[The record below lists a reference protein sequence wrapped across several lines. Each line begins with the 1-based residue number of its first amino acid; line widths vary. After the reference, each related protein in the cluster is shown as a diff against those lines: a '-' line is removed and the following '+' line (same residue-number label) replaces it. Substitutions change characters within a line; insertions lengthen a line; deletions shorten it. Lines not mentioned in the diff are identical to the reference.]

1 MNTRLLLQATALA
14 FRLKCTILEE
24 IDFDIHEIR
33 FLTEPKIT
41 PSYTRNSSKRF
52 LVYIMNCL
60 HKIKLNS
67 NVNEWCFI

>member
-33 FLTEPKIT
+33 FLTEPKLPQVISEIRLKDFWFT
-41 PSYTRNSSKRF
+41 
-52 LVYIMNCL
+52 L
-60 HKIKLNS
+60 
-67 NVNEWCFI
+67 